1 MSNLM
6 FLDNIYLAL
15 LFFVP
20 GLVVLFVRSQFV
32 MGAKIPHSAAWLP
45 YLAISVIYYALA
57 FPLIE
62 FVVAID
68 EPVYGKI
75 LAWFSLVFAG
85 PAVLGLVLGIN
96 IQENL
101 FRRLLQRCGLNP
113 VHVIPTAWDWKFGN
127 MTEQWVLVTLKDGT
141 RFAGFC
147 GSDSFMSSDPAER
160 DIYIQQVYDVD
171 DNDNWSSSGEKA
183 LLITADEVQTV
194 EFWPYVLQESY
205 DAKRQ

>member
-1 MSNLM
+1 MPDLM
-6 FLDNIYLAL
+6 YLENIYLIL

-32 MGAKIPHSAAWLP
+32 TGAKFPQSAALLP
-45 YLAISVIYYALA
+45 YLAISVIYYAIA
-57 FPLIE
+57 FPLID

-68 EPVYGKI
+68 EPIYAKI

-96 IQENL
+96 IQKDL

-147 GSDSFMSSDPAER
+147 GSASFMSSDPAER

-171 DNDNWSSSGEKA
+171 DDNNWSSSGEKA
-183 LLITADEVQTV
+183 LLITADEVRTI
-194 EFWPYVLQESY
+194 EFWPYVIQESQ
-205 DAKRQ
+205 DVQR

>member
-1 MSNLM
+1 MPD
-6 FLDNIYLAL
+6 LDSLENIYLVL

-32 MGAKIPHSAAWLP
+32 TGAKFPHSAALLP
-45 YLAISVIYYALA
+45 YLAISVIYYAPA

-68 EPVYGKI
+68 EPIYGKI
-75 LAWFSLVFAG
+75 LAWISLVFAG
-85 PAVLGLVLGIN
+85 PAILGLVLGIN
-96 IQENL
+96 IQTDL
-101 FRRLLQRCGLNP
+101 FRGLLQRCGLNP

-141 RFAGFC
+141 RFAGLC
-147 GSDSFMSSDPAER
+147 GSDSFMSSDPTER

-171 DNDNWSSSGEKA
+171 DDDNWSSPGEKA
-183 LLITADEVQTV
+183 LLITADEVQTI
-194 EFWPYVLQESY
+194 EFWPYVLQENY

>member
-15 LFFVP
+15 LLFVP

-32 MGAKIPHSAAWLP
+32 TGAKFSHSAAWLP

-75 LAWFSLVFAG
+75 LVWFSLVFAG

-171 DNDNWSSSGEKA
+171 DDNNWSSSGEKA